1 MKAVTQASVD
11 SVHRVMDHAP
21 MTDPC
26 VVSIHVGKV
35 APLGPDGIPSGF
47 VKHRVSSVVTVAPLG
62 IIGDEQADLTVHGG
76 ADKAVYAYARA
87 HYAAWRREYPQ
98 HADLLVAGGLGE
110 NLAIDGMTEAD
121 ICVGDVHAIGSARL
135 QVCQPRQ
142 PCFKFALRFNDTL
155 MPKAMIRNG
164 RSGWYY
170 RVINAG
176 ILSPDDRVVL
186 LERPNPNFP
195 LTRLVELITH
205 HNATMTEWQQMS
217 HMAGLAMDLQRRASD
232 IVRRHG
238 RGRVAE

>member
-1 MKAVTQASVD
+1 M
-11 SVHRVMDHAP
+11 MDPYVA
-21 MTDPC
+21 
-26 VVSIHVGKV
+26 SIHVGKI
-35 APLGPDGIPSGF
+35 APLGPDGVPSGF
-47 VKHRVSSVVTVAPLG
+47 VKHKVSGGVTVTSSG

-76 ADKAVYAYARA
+76 ADKAVYAYGLS

-98 HADLLVAGGLGE
+98 HADLLVAGALGE

-121 ICVGDVHAIGSARL
+121 ICVGDVHGIGAARL

-142 PCFKFALRFNDTL
+142 PCFKFALRFNDTR

-170 RVINAG
+170 RVIDG
-176 ILSPDDRVVL
+176 GVISPEDHAVL

-205 HNATMTEWQQMS
+205 HNATMAEWQQMTDL
-217 HMAGLAMDLQRRASD
+217 AGLAMDLQRRASD
-232 IVRRHG
+232 IVRRQG
-238 RGRVAE
+238 KDRAAD